1 MGPRL
6 LLLHRLQYTEQNRK
20 GNKLMVALRC
30 RCQKKYEIW
39 GELWWVGGEHEWMF
53 FDDVETSETY
63 TEQITHCPACG
74 RPLEQDP

>member
-1 MGPRL
+1 
-6 LLLHRLQYTEQNRK
+6 
-20 GNKLMVALRC
+20 MVALRC